1 MILLSSS
8 RTRAKRLAEDLMNE
22 ELPAFYS
29 EDFDRVLS
37 PGEIMTGYG
46 KVKKGYEYPAVKF
59 VVISESDIF
68 GSEKK
73 KKKQV
78 KVTTDDGREQVKEVS
93 EAELARIRLAR
104 ARELDEERYKDE

>member
-1 MILLSSS
+1 MILLIEFENPC
-8 RTRAKRLAEDLMNE
+8 KRLAEDLMNE

-59 VVISESDIF
+59 VVISES
-68 GSEKK
+68 
-73 KKKQV
+73 
-78 KVTTDDGREQVKEVS
+78 
-93 EAELARIRLAR
+93 
-104 ARELDEERYKDE
+104 

>member
-1 MILLSSS
+1 
-8 RTRAKRLAEDLMNE
+8 MNE

-37 PGEIMTGYG
+37 PGAIMTGYG

-73 KKKQV
+73 KK
-78 KVTTDDGREQVKEVS
+78 
-93 EAELARIRLAR
+93 I
-104 ARELDEERYKDE
+104 